1 MPKGVPVACMSIG
14 KAGAINAAYLSKRI
28 LDLLDDKLSYTE
40 QAREY
45 ARAREFAPVTGAIDP
60 DLD

>member
-28 LDLLDDKLSYTE
+28 LDLVGWETNGAKEYTRDKDDGE
-40 QAREY
+40 
-45 ARAREFAPVTGAIDP
+45 APTKHGP
-60 DLD
+60 RY